1 MRISGVAKKGLALV
15 LTMAVAVG
23 GVAISPS
30 QASAAKKKA
39 KAKSITVR
47 TLYAA
52 KCDADNCAWLYGED
66 DGSSSVKP
74 SKISKKSM
82 KFTKGKKTS
91 VTINLS
97 KPAKFNKKK
106 VGKIS
111 EAVVFTVDLKDILKS
126 FKKVKVSNVVVKCDG
141 KKVKCKPVIG
151 SFEKNKP
158 DSKDNWRI
166 SFFNTY
172 GRNGDNSKDVNKASK
187 FKFKKNVTITFTVTP
202 K

>member
-30 QASAAKKKA
+30 QASAAKKA
-39 KAKSITVR
+39 KSKSITVR

-52 KCDADNCAWLYGED
+52 KCDADGCAWLYGTD
-66 DGSSSVKP
+66 SSASAQS
-74 SKISKKSM
+74 SKTV

-91 VTINLS
+91 VTVNLS
-97 KPAKFNKKK
+97 KPAKFNGKK

-111 EAVVFTVDLKDILKS
+111 EAVVFTVDLKDIRKT
-126 FKKVKVSNVVVKCDG
+126 FKKVNVSNVVVKCDG

-151 SFEKNKP
+151 SFEENKP

-172 GRNGDNSKDVNKASK
+172 GQNGDNSKKVNKASA
-187 FKFKKNVTITFTVTP
+187 FKFNKSVTITFNVTP

>member
-39 KAKSITVR
+39 KAKSITVI
-47 TLYAA
+47 TLLAA
-52 KCDADNCAWLYGED
+52 DCDADGCAWLYGEY

-74 SKISKKSM
+74 SALKSQTI
-82 KFTKGKKTS
+82 KLTKGKKTS
-91 VTINLS
+91 VTISLP

-106 VGKIS
+106 VGKVK
-111 EAVVFTVDLKDILKS
+111 EAVVFTVDMKAILKS

-166 SFFNTY
+166 SFYNKW

-187 FKFKKNVTITFTVTP
+187 FKFKKNITVTFNVTA

>member
-23 GVAISPS
+23 GVALSPS
-30 QASAAKKKA
+30 QASAAKKA
-39 KAKSITVR
+39 KSKSITVR

-52 KCDADNCAWLYGED
+52 KCDADGCAWLYGED

-74 SKISKKSM
+74 SKISEKSV

-91 VTINLS
+91 VTVNLS

-106 VGKIS
+106 VGNIS

-126 FKKVKVSNVVVKCDG
+126 FKSVKVSNVVVKCDG
-141 KKVKCKPVIG
+141 KKVKCKPQIG
-151 SFEKNKP
+151 AFEKNKA

-172 GRNGDNSKDVNKASK
+172 GQNGDNSKNVNKATA
-187 FKFKKNVTITFTVTP
+187 FKFKKNITVTFTVTP

>member
-30 QASAAKKKA
+30 QASAAKKA
-39 KAKSITVR
+39 KSKSITVR
-47 TLYAA
+47 TFYAA
-52 KCDADNCAWLYGED
+52 KCDADGCAWLYGED

-74 SKISKKSM
+74 SKISEKPV

-91 VTINLS
+91 VTVNLS

-106 VGKIS
+106 VGKIT

-126 FKKVKVSNVVVKCDG
+126 FKSVKVSNVVVKCDG
-141 KKVKCKPVIG
+141 KKVKCKPQIG

-172 GRNGDNSKDVNKASK
+172 GRNGDNSKNVNKATA
-187 FKFKKNVTITFTVTP
+187 FKFNKNVTVTFDVTP